1 MFVRLISRMAM
12 PILRC
17 QRIQF
22 SRALTIL
29 NNRLIIHNLTQIR
42 IPVMDELKETDQDEE
57 LQDSISLT
65 SA

>member
-1 MFVRLISRMAM
+1 MFVRLIQRMTM

-22 SRALTIL
+22 SPALTIL
-29 NNRLIIHNLTQIR
+29 NKRLIIHNLTQIR
-42 IPVMDELKETDQDEE
+42 IPVMNELTESEQDEE

>member
-17 QRIQF
+17 QRFQF
-22 SRALTIL
+22 SPALTIL

-42 IPVMDELKETDQDEE
+42 IPIMDELTESDQDEE
-57 LQDSISLT
+57 LQDGLSLT

>member
-1 MFVRLISRMAM
+1 MFARLITRIAM
-12 PILRC
+12 PVLRC

-22 SRALTIL
+22 GPALTIL

-42 IPVMDELKETDQDEE
+42 IPVMDELTESDQDEE